1 MYKSQVW
8 FESDTHQVSVGQAQ
22 QGFYAVNLYRKED
35 GQFMMAAGV
44 YAESFDQAFES
55 WKAKLLADYPQLSEC
70 FQEELDEECLEF
82 EVEELVFCYS
92 DEFFD
97 ECEDDCYCE

>member
-1 MYKSQVW
+1 MYKSQIW
-8 FESDTHQVSVGQAQ
+8 FESDTHQVSIGQAQ

-55 WKAKLLADYPQLSEC
+55 WKSKLLNDYPQLSEC
-70 FQEELDEECLEF
+70 FQEELDEELLSIELEDC
-82 EVEELVFCYS
+82 ES

>member
-1 MYKSQVW
+1 MYKSQIW
-8 FESDTHQVSVGQAQ
+8 FESDTHQVSIGQAQ

-44 YAESFDQAFES
+44 HAESFDQAFES
-55 WKAKLLADYPQLSEC
+55 WKSKLLNDYPQLAEC
-70 FQEELDEECLEF
+70 FYTPEELDEELLSIELEDC
-82 EVEELVFCYS
+82 ES